1 MTSYQVTWKGPVRRH
16 SGIGRASREYALAL
30 SRQGVDVKVEV
41 EKSRDKKLA
50 AGGALG
56 RLLRKPYAAGKRKIL
71 IYHYF
76 PYMIR
81 IRKERQKYDHIL
93 LNTVWETTRVP
104 RKWFPNLNRFDAIL
118 VPSRHNKA
126 ALLRSGVKV
135 PVYIVPHGVNTKQ
148 FTPRNKKLAVKGTAG
163 RFVFVSVFGFQHRKN
178 PEGLLRAY
186 WEEFG
191 PSEKVALV
199 IKTNGYGSGQTEKW
213 IRNKING
220 YKKRLGFRK
229 TAPVILISSRM
240 PEHRLKGLYTLGSAF
255 VLPTRGEGVGLPFLE
270 SLASGVPVITT
281 GWGGHMDF
289 VTRRNSFLVK
299 YRLQNPAV
307 SMRSKHSISSLFRGF
322 FAQKGQLWAEPD
334 IGSLKRQM
342 RTAFQQRAVC
352 QKKGRQGRQDVM
364 KFTWNRAGA
373 GMKRAMERT
382 IRKKSRR

>member
-1 MTSYQVTWKGPVRRH
+1 MTSYQVIWQGPVTRP
-16 SGIGRASREYALAL
+16 GGLGRASREYALAL
-30 SRQGVDVKVEV
+30 SRQGVDVKVEAG
-41 EKSRDKKLA
+41 RKKLA
-50 AGGALG
+50 SGGALA

-71 IYHYF
+71 IYHYL
-76 PYMIR
+76 PHTIR
-81 IRKERQKYDHIL
+81 LRKERQKYDRII

-104 RKWFPNLNRFDAIL
+104 RNWFPNLNRFDAVF

-135 PVYIVPHGVNTKQ
+135 PIYIVPHGVNTKQ
-148 FTPRNKKLAVKGTAG
+148 FAPQNKKLPVRGTAG

-178 PEGLLRAY
+178 PEALLRAY

-199 IKTNGYGSGQTEKW
+199 IKTNGYDARETERW
-213 IRNKING
+213 IKHQISG
-220 YKKRLGFRK
+220 YKKRLGLRK
-229 TAPVILISSRM
+229 TAPVILISSRI
-240 PEHRLKGLYTLGSAF
+240 PEHRLKGLYTLASAF

-270 SLASGVPVITT
+270 SLASGVPVIAT

-289 VTRRNSFLVK
+289 VTSRNSFLVN

-307 SMRSKHSISSLFRGF
+307 SMRSQHSISRRFRHL

-342 RTAFQQRAVC
+342 RAAFQHRDVC
-352 QKKGRQGRQDVM
+352 QRKGRQGRQDVM
-364 KFTWNRAGA
+364 KLTWNHAGEL
-373 GMKRAMERT
+373 MKRAVERT
-382 IRKKSRR
+382 IRTKRRR

>member
-1 MTSYQVTWKGPVRRH
+1 MIPYQVIWKGPV
-16 SGIGRASREYALAL
+16 GKPDGLGRASREYALAL
-30 SRQGVDVKVEV
+30 NRQGVDVKVEAGS
-41 EKSRDKKLA
+41 KGLA
-50 AGGALG
+50 AGSALA
-56 RLLRKPYAAGKRKIL
+56 RLLHKPHIAGKRKIL
-71 IYHYF
+71 IYHYL
-76 PYMIR
+76 PHTIR
-81 IRKERQKYDHIL
+81 LKKERQKYSRII

-104 RKWFPNLNRFDAIL
+104 RNWFPNINRFDAVF

-148 FTPRNKKLAVKGTAG
+148 FAPQNKKLEVRGTAG

-178 PEGLLRAY
+178 PEALLRAY

-199 IKTNGYGSGQTEKW
+199 IKTNGYDSRETEGWVKHQ
-213 IRNKING
+213 IDE
-220 YKKRLGFRK
+220 YKKRLGLRK
-229 TAPVILISSRM
+229 TAPVILISSRI

-270 SLASGVPVITT
+270 SLASGVPVIAT

-289 VTRRNSFLVK
+289 VTSRNSFLVN

-307 SMRSKHSISSLFRGF
+307 SMRSKHSISRRFRNL

-342 RTAFQQRAVC
+342 RAAFRHRDVC
-352 QKKGRQGRQDVM
+352 RRKGTQGRKDVM
-364 KFTWNRAGA
+364 KLTWDHAGA
-373 GMKRAMERT
+373 VMKRAVERT
-382 IRKKSRR
+382 IRTKRRR

>member
-1 MTSYQVTWKGPVRRH
+1 MTSYQVTWKGPVTRYG
-16 SGIGRASREYALAL
+16 GIGRASREYALAL
-30 SRQGVDVKVEV
+30 SRQGVDVRVEAG
-41 EKSRDKKLA
+41 RAGKKKPA
-50 AGGALG
+50 AGSTLA
-56 RLLRKPYAAGKRKIL
+56 RLLRKPHAAGKRKIL
-71 IYHYF
+71 IYHYL
-76 PYMIR
+76 PHTIR
-81 IRKERQKYDHIL
+81 LRKERRKYDRII

-104 RKWFPNLNRFDAIL
+104 RNWFPNINRFDAVF

-148 FTPRNKKLAVKGTAG
+148 FRPQNKKLAVRGTAG

-186 WEEFG
+186 WQEFG

-199 IKTNGYGSGQTEKW
+199 IKTNGYGSRENERW

-229 TAPVILISSRM
+229 TAPVILLSSRM
-240 PEHRLKGLYTLGSAF
+240 PEHRLKGVYTLGSAF

-270 SLASGVPVITT
+270 SLASGVPVIAT

-289 VTRRNSFLVK
+289 VKRRNSFLVK

-307 SMRSKHSISSLFRGF
+307 SMRSKHSISRLFRYL
-322 FAQKGQLWAEPD
+322 FAQKGQRWAEPD

-342 RTAFQQRAVC
+342 RAAFRNRAVC
-352 QKKGRQGRQDVM
+352 RKKGRQGRRDVL

-373 GMKRAMERT
+373 GMKRVVERT
-382 IRKKSRR
+382 IRKKRRR